1 MVAARTNS
9 RRFLFH
15 TAFPS
20 GGGRPFGAADDLE
33 ASRKLLAVLAT
44 SRGFGVEE
52 VLGGA
57 TVGDAVARGFSPILG
72 ETLAEVP
79 FEAKK
84 VLLTETD
91 LKVVGFLTE
100 DDLTWL
106 LSSFLDL
113 EASVS
118 EPLTL
123 TSVEL
128 ATSSTSSLTSL
139 STTTLPEESPFS
151 SGAGRGSREV
161 WSTS

>member
-1 MVAARTNS
+1 MRGTNS

-15 TAFPS
+15 TTFPS
-20 GGGRPFGAADDLE
+20 GGGRPLGATAALE
-33 ASRKLLAVLAT
+33 ASRRLPPVLAT
-44 SRGFGVEE
+44 SRGFGVVD

-57 TVGDAVARGFSPILG
+57 AVEDAVAAGFSPALG
-72 ETLAEVP
+72 PTLAEVP

-100 DDLTWL
+100 DDLEFP
-106 LSSFLDL
+106 LSSFLDF

-128 ATSSTSSLTSL
+128 TTSSTRSLTSL
-139 STTTLPEESPFS
+139 STTTLADESPFG
-151 SGAGRGSREV
+151 SGAGRGSLEV
-161 WSTS
+161 LSTS